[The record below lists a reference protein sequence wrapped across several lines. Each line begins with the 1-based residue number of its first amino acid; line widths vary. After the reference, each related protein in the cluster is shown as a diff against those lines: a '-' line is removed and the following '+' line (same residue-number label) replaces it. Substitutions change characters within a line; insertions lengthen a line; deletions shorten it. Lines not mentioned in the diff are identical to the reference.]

1 MREEIGSGR
10 ARFHIFT
17 SENPSPRQRSPPRRE
32 RSSAVRESWSFHAS
46 LPHFEH
52 VLKMPRTSRRG
63 SVGRRSK
70 GSTKNAEQT
79 AHNAARRVPGTAPV
93 SRPRADTAPLERTRK
108 RTAQVAAA
116 QDRKRQRVNDPKTR
130 SAIEVLYHNMGS
142 PERKQWA
149 GRGGTV
155 SRIKSQLQLKCDA
168 RKITRTLESIAEA
181 KAADAAFD
189 PRAAS
194 VRGGQKRKLSQ
205 VECEIAA
212 DQLARGTGLGQTLFN
227 VNDLRRAAG
236 KSEVSR
242 TTLRDSVKRV
252 LGAKRQKTRS
262 AARPEG

>member
-1 MREEIGSGR
+1 
-10 ARFHIFT
+10 
-17 SENPSPRQRSPPRRE
+17 
-32 RSSAVRESWSFHAS
+32 
-46 LPHFEH
+46 
-52 VLKMPRTSRRG
+52 MPRTSRRG

-70 GSTKNAEQT
+70 GSTKDAELT
-79 AHNAARRVPGTAPV
+79 AHNAARRVPRTAPV
-93 SRPRADTAPLERTRK
+93 SRPRAADTAPLERTRK

-116 QDRKRQRVNDPKTR
+116 QDRKRQRVNDPLER
-130 SAIEVLYHNMGS
+130 SAMQVLYHNMGS
-142 PERKQWA
+142 PERDQWA
-149 GRGGTV
+149 GRDGTV
-155 SRIKSQLQLKCDA
+155 SKIKRQLHLTCDA

-181 KAADAAFD
+181 KAANAAFD

-194 VRGGQKRKLSQ
+194 VRGGQKRKLSL

-252 LGAKRQKTRS
+252 LGAKRQKT
-262 AARPEG
+262 